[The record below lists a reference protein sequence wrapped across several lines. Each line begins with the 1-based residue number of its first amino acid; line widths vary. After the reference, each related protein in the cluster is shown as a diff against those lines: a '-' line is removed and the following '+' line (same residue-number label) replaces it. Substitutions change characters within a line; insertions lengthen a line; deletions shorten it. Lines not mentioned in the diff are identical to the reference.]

1 MHRRT
6 QPRRVRGTRC
16 KDAETKKNGA
26 ESYDRR
32 YILLGTKGGVWIM
45 NDATGAE
52 KQNGNWEQVD
62 GAKPKL
68 LRMSVP
74 GGWLVTV
81 SGGASYPVSFYPDPE
96 HAWNPPIRN

>member
-1 MHRRT
+1 
-6 QPRRVRGTRC
+6 
-16 KDAETKKNGA
+16 
-26 ESYDRR
+26 
-32 YILLGTKGGVWIM
+32 M
-45 NDATGAE
+45 NDVTGAE

-62 GAKPKL
+62 GTKPKL

-96 HAWNPPIRN
+96 HAWNPSTKNWRRIDVVELLLWMQAVTVFSERTKWVALKEAR